1 MWLSLSMT
9 ILLKSC
15 RWGSIPPTIIPYFS
29 TSLKPGV
36 VFLVPAIVP
45 FHPLSLAASR
55 NLRDLTSA
63 IVPVDQISITYT
75 EAIPLHLAR
84 VFKAT
89 RSPSKSCLAFPR
101 TMATLVLV
109 FGGTTDPSGINH
121 STLFISSYYKVER
134 TSSQHKQRSHQRM
147 GHPQG
152 SPYHQF

>member
-63 IVPVDQISITYT
+63 TVSLIKYVSLTQ
-75 EAIPLHLAR
+75 R
-84 VFKAT
+84 
-89 RSPSKSCLAFPR
+89 
-101 TMATLVLV
+101 
-109 FGGTTDPSGINH
+109 
-121 STLFISSYYKVER
+121 
-134 TSSQHKQRSHQRM
+134 RSHYILLECSRRLV
-147 GHPQG
+147 HLVVTAL
-152 SPYHQF
+152 PYHGRWRLWSWYLEERPIPRALTILPYLSAPIAR